1 MDRWW
6 TAWSVPAPT
15 VSVREHAPVDQEPLT
30 THEFDCPRC
39 HRATRSAFH
48 GPCDDCREVLRGA
61 VRAEA
66 RDVEVAAYEPKM
78 NVTPN
83 AVATKD

>member
-1 MDRWW
+1 MDGRW
-6 TAWSVPAPT
+6 TASSVTA
-15 VSVREHAPVDQEPLT
+15 SVAITREHAPVDQEPLT

-48 GPCDDCREVLRGA
+48 GPCDDCREQLRGA

-66 RDVEVAAYEPKM
+66 RDVEAAAYEPKM

>member
-15 VSVREHAPVDQEPLT
+15 VSVREHEPVDQEPLT

>member
-1 MDRWW
+1 M
-6 TAWSVPAPT
+6 VC
-15 VSVREHAPVDQEPLT
+15 VREHARVDQEPLT